1 MALEFEKAP
10 QPIVKEDE
18 STTRISQEPRMFQPT
33 TEAQYRPTQSYDP
46 LEIDKILTQSDLK
59 SHVMDLQSEL
69 VKEILKLVDGSD
81 DSHVSND
88 SQKKDIKP
96 SNSLEKAHQE
106 DIEAREEAR
115 QARKKAKRARKK
127 AKRARKEAKRAREEA
142 KRTHKEDKQTH
153 KEDKQTCI
161 EDKQTHKEDKQ
172 TCKEDKQEHKEAN
185 QARKEAKR
193 AGNEAKQK
201 CKEDKQEHKETN
213 QARKEAKRA
222 GNEAKQKCKEDKQEH
237 KEANQARKEAN
248 QARKEARQARKKAK
262 LAREEAKW
270 AREAKQT
277 DKDKQTHKEDKQTC
291 KEDKQEHKEAKQEHK
306 EAKQE
311 HKEAKQTGKPREHSR
326 CTLQSKLLNSLL
338 KKAGLTNE
346 ELRALASEKK
356 MYLKKQVT
364 RKLVRFLIGVYYYNV
379 RQRYFKKK
387 IRFRWFRELMFNN
400 RLQQNIDWCDWI
412 TAARS
417 SAWSHL
423 VRTYNW
429 KKYVEY
435 TKTNPDPRIPEFDG
449 DRRLTQPRL
458 PSPDDTAPP
467 ERPIYC
473 MYYGCQGA
481 SGMLP
486 VLALAPEKG
495 SSVLDLCAAAGHNT
509 ILAGTRELDGKAH
522 TRPPYCNFQAVLG
535 MRESFGYALV
545 DAPSS
550 GTGCVRSFERDDWPQ
565 NDIEQVDVCVKL
577 QKVLILDAIDA
588 LQVGGYL
595 VYSTTSVLVEEN
607 EAVVSYALSE
617 RNVMLVP
624 IDLPFG
630 KAGLVTHQDYSI
642 SVFLPQR
649 PIVILGVS
657 EARVGAMSSPASE
670 MLRPSTGAQRLP
682 EVRQLMSRK
691 LSGRVCELTRDN
703 FHDILTPFIRA
714 YLNSL

>member
-142 KRTHKEDKQTH
+142 KRVRKEAKQTDKDKQTHKEDKQTH

-509 ILAGTRELDGKAH
+509 ILAGMFTKRQGMVVSNVLVMQDE
-522 TRPPYCNFQAVLG
+522 AVIQNNIHRHCFLNAIVVRIDLQQLPQG

-630 KAGLVTHQDYSI
+630 KAGLVTHQDYRFRESMKSCRRI
-642 SVFLPQR
+642 YSFRHNIQGIFL
-649 PIVILGVS
+649 
-657 EARVGAMSSPASE
+657 AKM
-670 MLRPSTGAQRLP
+670 
-682 EVRQLMSRK
+682 RK
-691 LSGRVCELTRDN
+691 LSPGES
-703 FHDILTPFIRA
+703 H
-714 YLNSL
+714 